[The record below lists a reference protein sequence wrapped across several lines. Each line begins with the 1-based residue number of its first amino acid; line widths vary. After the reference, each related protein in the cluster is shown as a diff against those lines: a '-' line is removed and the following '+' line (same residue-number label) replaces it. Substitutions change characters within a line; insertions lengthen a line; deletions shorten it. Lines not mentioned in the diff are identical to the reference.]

1 MSKFIS
7 MDIPCHRGYKSQKA
21 APQYDGKI
29 EEGYDYQ
36 DFPNTL
42 KKETCFPAHM
52 CTCRHTG
59 HQRKNNLLLSNSARS
74 CRPLYS
80 MLASAVFI
88 PTFIKK
94 TILCQAAFFSSPQS
108 SGKQSVWISFVLKVA
123 QNSFFLYSDNP
134 AMFLILPISSPHKTS
149 LPRAS
154 PSLPG
159 FLQAPV
165 HPHCQTSFH
174 LTSLH

>member
-1 MSKFIS
+1 MSFYMSKFIS

-42 KKETCFPAHM
+42 KRETCFPAHM

-123 QNSFFLYSDNP
+123 QNSFFLYSDNQQCS
-134 AMFLILPISSPHKTS
+134 LSYQS
-149 LPRAS
+149 LPHTR
-154 PSLPG
+154 PPCHG
-159 FLQAPV
+159 HLQA
-165 HPHCQTSFH
+165 CQGSFR
-174 LTSLH
+174 LLYIPMAKPPST